1 MKTLY
6 KNMVSLGV
14 LQVANYLI
22 PFLVLPIISRILGAS
37 LFGSVSYAQ
46 NIITY
51 LTLLINYGFE
61 YSATRQ
67 ISIARDDKAKTDS
80 IFWSVI
86 AAKTC
91 LLVLSFA
98 ILAVLPL
105 YMERVACD
113 PKLYIYTALTNIG
126 IVFFPTWYLQ
136 GVQQMDKMAWAN
148 FFTKL
153 LGAVLVLSLVRE
165 ASAYRLYPLL
175 MSVAGILIGIG
186 AMIYV
191 IRHFGIRRPAFDR
204 ATLREVMQAGAPI
217 FLNNIF
223 IAFYTTANMTLLG
236 IYAADDVIGYF
247 SGAQRLIQALNM
259 VVVMPVS
266 MAVYPEISRRF
277 AESKAQGV
285 RFLKRVLLWAGAASA
300 LVSLVAFIGAPLIIR
315 IMYGAGFAPSVVL
328 LQWLSPI
335 PFLVMMATL
344 LTVQGLY
351 GMGLQRWAPW
361 VGLILA
367 ISCVGLNLWL
377 LPMIGVK
384 GVCISWIAAE
394 VLECLLV
401 GGILLTQGRKL
412 CSI

>member
-1 MKTLY
+1 M
-6 KNMVSLGV
+6 
-14 LQVANYLI
+14 ANYLI

-46 NIITY
+46 NIVTY

-67 ISIARDDKAKTDS
+67 ISIAREDKAKTDA

-86 AAKTC
+86 AAKGM
-91 LLVLSFA
+91 LLILSFA
-98 ILAVLPL
+98 ILAVLPFC
-105 YMERVACD
+105 MERVACD
-113 PKLYIYTALTNIG
+113 PKLYIYTALANIG

-175 MSVAGILIGIG
+175 MSASSILIGIG

-191 IRHFGIRRPAFDR
+191 IRHFGISRPVLSR
-204 ATLREVMQAGAPI
+204 QTLREVMQAGAPI
-217 FLNNIF
+217 FLNNVF
-223 IAFYTTANMTLLG
+223 VALYTTANMTILG
-236 IYAADDVIGYF
+236 MYAADDVIGYF

-266 MAVYPEISRRF
+266 MAVFPEISRRF
-277 AESKAQGV
+277 AQSKAQGAK
-285 RFLKRVLLWAGAASA
+285 FLKQVLLLAGAAA
-300 LVSLVAFIGAPLIIR
+300 AAVSLITFLCAPLMIR
-315 IMYGAGFAPSVVL
+315 IMYGAGFAPSIEL
-328 LQWLSPI
+328 LKWLSPI
-335 PFLVMMATL
+335 PFLVMIATL

-361 VGLILA
+361 VGAILA
-367 ISCVGLNLWL
+367 VCCVGLNLWL
-377 LPMIGVK
+377 LPLIGVK

-394 VLECLLV
+394 LLECLLV
-401 GGILLTQGRKL
+401 SSILMTKGRKL

>member
-1 MKTLY
+1 M
-6 KNMVSLGV
+6 
-14 LQVANYLI
+14 ANYLI

-67 ISIARDDKAKTDS
+67 ISIAREDKAKTDA

-86 AAKTC
+86 AAKGM
-91 LLVLSFA
+91 LLILSFA
-98 ILAVLPL
+98 ILAVLPFC
-105 YMERVACD
+105 MERVACD
-113 PKLYIYTALTNIG
+113 PKLYIYTALANIG

-175 MSVAGILIGIG
+175 MSASSILIGIG

-191 IRHFGIRRPAFDR
+191 IRHFGISRPVLSR
-204 ATLREVMQAGAPI
+204 QTLREVMQAGAPI
-217 FLNNIF
+217 FLNNVF
-223 IAFYTTANMTLLG
+223 VALYTTANMTILG
-236 IYAADDVIGYF
+236 MYAADDVIGYF

-266 MAVYPEISRRF
+266 MAVFPEISRRF
-277 AESKAQGV
+277 AQSKAQGAK
-285 RFLKRVLLWAGAASA
+285 FLKQVLLLAGAAA
-300 LVSLVAFIGAPLIIR
+300 AVVSLITFLCAPLMIR
-315 IMYGAGFAPSVVL
+315 IMYGAGFAPSIEL
-328 LQWLSPI
+328 LKWLSPI
-335 PFLVMMATL
+335 PFLVMIATL

-361 VGLILA
+361 VGVILA
-367 ISCVGLNLWL
+367 VCCVGLNLWL
-377 LPMIGVK
+377 LPLIGVK

-394 VLECLLV
+394 LLECLLV
-401 GGILLTQGRKL
+401 SSILMTKGRKL

>member
-1 MKTLY
+1 M
-6 KNMVSLGV
+6 GV

-46 NIITY
+46 NIVTY

-67 ISIARDDKAKTDS
+67 ISIAREDKAKTDA

-86 AAKTC
+86 AAKGM
-91 LLVLSFA
+91 LLILSFA
-98 ILAVLPL
+98 ILAVLPFC
-105 YMERVACD
+105 MERVACD
-113 PKLYIYTALTNIG
+113 PKLYIYTALANIG

-175 MSVAGILIGIG
+175 MSASSILIGIG

-191 IRHFGIRRPAFDR
+191 IRHFGISRPVLSR
-204 ATLREVMQAGAPI
+204 QTLREVMQAGAPI
-217 FLNNIF
+217 FLNNVF
-223 IAFYTTANMTLLG
+223 VALYTTANMTILG
-236 IYAADDVIGYF
+236 MYAADDVIGYF

-266 MAVYPEISRRF
+266 MAVFPEISRRF
-277 AESKAQGV
+277 AQSKAQGAK
-285 RFLKRVLLWAGAASA
+285 FLKQVLLLAGAAA
-300 LVSLVAFIGAPLIIR
+300 AVVSLITFLCAPLMIR
-315 IMYGAGFAPSVVL
+315 IMYGAEFAPSIEL
-328 LQWLSPI
+328 LKWLSPI
-335 PFLVMMATL
+335 PFLVMIATL

-361 VGLILA
+361 VGVILA
-367 ISCVGLNLWL
+367 VCCVGLNLWL
-377 LPMIGVK
+377 LPLIGVK

-394 VLECLLV
+394 LLECLLV
-401 GGILLTQGRKL
+401 SSILMTKGRKL

>member
-1 MKTLY
+1 M
-6 KNMVSLGV
+6 SV

-22 PFLVLPIISRILGAS
+22 PFLVLPVISRILGAT

-46 NIITY
+46 NIVTY

-67 ISIARDDKAKTDS
+67 ISIAGNDKPRTDA

-86 AAKTC
+86 TAKC
-91 LLVLSFA
+91 VLLLVSFF
-98 ILAVLPL
+98 ILAALPFFV
-105 YMERVACD
+105 ERVACD
-113 PKLYIYTALTNIG
+113 PKLYIYAALTNIG

-148 FFTKL
+148 FFAKL

-165 ASAYRLYPLL
+165 ASSYRLYPLL
-175 MSVAGILIGIG
+175 MSLASIVVGIG
-186 AMIYV
+186 AMLYV
-191 IRHFGIRRPAFDR
+191 IRHFHIGRFSLSR
-204 ATLREVMQAGAPI
+204 TTMREVLSAGAPI
-217 FLNNIF
+217 FLNNVF
-223 IAFYTTANMTLLG
+223 VSLYTTANMTILG
-236 IYAADDVIGYF
+236 IFAADDIIGYF
-247 SGAQRLIQALNM
+247 SGAQRLIIALNM
-259 VVVMPVS
+259 VVVLPVS

-277 AESKAQGV
+277 VASKAEGV
-285 RFLKRVLLWAGAASA
+285 QFLKRVLLWAGAASA
-300 LVSLVAFIGAPLIIR
+300 LVSLLTFAFAPLIIR
-315 IMYGAGFAPSVVL
+315 IMYGTGFTPSVEIL
-328 LQWLSPI
+328 RWMAPI
-335 PFLVMMATL
+335 PFLVMTATL

-367 ISCVGLNLWL
+367 ICCVGMNLWL
-377 LPMIGVK
+377 LPLLGVR

-394 VLECLLV
+394 VLECILV
-401 GGILLTQGRKL
+401 GTILLTKGRKL